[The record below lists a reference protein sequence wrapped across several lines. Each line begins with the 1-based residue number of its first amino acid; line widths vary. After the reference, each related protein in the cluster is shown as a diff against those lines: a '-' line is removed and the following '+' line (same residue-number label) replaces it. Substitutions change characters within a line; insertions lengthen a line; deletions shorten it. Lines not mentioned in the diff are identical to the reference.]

1 MNRIVL
7 MLLKNPGRLPGLF
20 WKMHRFKKHPDQ
32 YSEEE
37 KYLYL
42 REFFRR
48 VMKSGHIEIEAYGIE
63 NIPKENGFMLY
74 ANHQGRFDF
83 LAVSSHCDMPVR
95 LVLAKELYRIPLL
108 KQLADCTHSFAMDR
122 QDPKQ
127 SVRVILG
134 VIEEVK
140 KGYNYLIFPEG
151 IRSRG
156 EAMGT
161 FHHGSFRPAVKTQCP
176 ILPIALIDTY
186 KVLDGKGSKP
196 VKVQVH
202 YLPPVFYEEYKD
214 MTTVELSAFVQ
225 ERIGT
230 ALAGVYNAAGSGGA
244 DLP

>member
-7 MLLKNPGRLPGLF
+7 MILKNIGRLPGLF
-20 WKMHRFKKHPDQ
+20 RMMHRFKKYPEQ

-37 KYLYL
+37 KYKYL
-42 REFFRR
+42 HTFFQR
-48 VMKSGHIEIEAYGIE
+48 VTASGNVEVEAYGTE
-63 NIPKENGFMLY
+63 NIPKENGFILY

-83 LAVSSHCDMPVR
+83 LAVSSHCDMPIR
-95 LVLAKELYRIPLL
+95 LVLAMELYRIPLL

-122 QDPKQ
+122 KDPKQ
-127 SVRVILG
+127 SMRVIQG

-151 IRSRG
+151 IRSLG
-156 EAMGT
+156 EAMGP
-161 FHHGSFRPAVKTQCP
+161 FHHGSFRPAVKTQCT

-202 YLPPVFYEEYKD
+202 YLPPIAYEEYKD
-214 MTTVELSAFVQ
+214 MTTAEISALVQ

-230 ALAGVYNAAGSGGA
+230 AVKDVYMRDRTGG
-244 DLP
+244 